1 MRYSLN
7 CEVNSNRLVKIFHN
21 RLSASGF
28 SFFITICNLFV
39 YIFFVASVDFA

>member
-21 RLSASGF
+21 RLSASGL
-28 SFFITICNLFV
+28 SLFITICNLFV
-39 YIFFVASVDFA
+39 YIFFASGIDFA

>member
-21 RLSASGF
+21 RLLACGLSI
-28 SFFITICNLFV
+28 FITICNLLV
-39 YIFFVASVDFA
+39 YIFFVASIDFA